1 VRLDVSN
8 RFSNRPVRLGNSHAA
23 SPPVRSVQTTG
34 ISFFSFWGETRRLV
48 VTVERLINDLQ
59 SQSLFRCNSCTLFR
73 LQYAPRGISYIR
85 RLNKLKSFRPLE
97 RCAALDCVCQRVNMS
112 TVVTNL
118 RTTSCFLYSFPRIDI
133 PPVDWIRRSFF
144 QSRARLPAFRRHI
157 SHPFGHGNL
166 NLGCL
171 DIGELRN

>member
-85 RLNKLKSFRPLE
+85 RLNPFARLNGVPPSVIVHSDT
-97 RCAALDCVCQRVNMS
+97 DCVNHRDQPPD
-112 TVVTNL
+112 NL
-118 RTTSCFLYSFPRIDI
+118 SCFFYSHISSRLLLLCEVHISPFSGRLDSQIVCFEAELDSLHSPASYIQYR
-133 PPVDWIRRSFF
+133 
-144 QSRARLPAFRRHI
+144 RARA
-157 SHPFGHGNL
+157 
-166 NLGCL
+166 
-171 DIGELRN
+171 

>member
-23 SPPVRSVQTTG
+23 SPPVRSVQATG

-97 RCAALDCVCQRVNMS
+97 RCAPSVIVHSCVNHRDQPPD
-112 TVVTNL
+112 NL
-118 RTTSCFLYSFPRIDI
+118 LLSLLTHFLAFTPRLRGDI
-133 PPVDWIRRSFF
+133 PPVFSILRSIGFADPFF
-144 QSRARLPAFRRHI
+144 EAEHDSLHSRVYPI
-157 SHPFGHGNL
+157 
-166 NLGCL
+166 
-171 DIGELRN
+171 